1 MSLVDQGDRKIPGL
15 KQGPAL
21 RQAGLCRMVEP
32 GVVVEGPVGRVS
44 RQDTQLM
51 VEQDHRQGQGQRQVQ
66 GQDEDDGST
75 GTATDHEDFFSDEAS
90 WPGIG
95 PWPQPWI
102 LRPPPKM
109 FFTVAG
115 GA

>member
-1 MSLVDQGDRKIPGL
+1 MRDIRRTNERGELSDKGWTATQIGLAIEAERGIRMNLGDQGDRKIPGL

-51 VEQDHRQGQGQRQVQ
+51 VEQDHRQG
-66 GQDEDDGST
+66 
-75 GTATDHEDFFSDEAS
+75 
-90 WPGIG
+90 
-95 PWPQPWI
+95 
-102 LRPPPKM
+102 
-109 FFTVAG
+109 
-115 GA
+115 